1 MALDLIIAIHS
12 EGMAVEVMTTQPSP
26 DRRLELLP
34 PDVPV
39 WRLPALLPPGALPGA
54 IVARAASRRPAVVHV
69 LNSRIGLD
77 ITPALAS
84 LPSGPRVVCHLHG
97 EEGPGGGYPPYAVR
111 RHRGSITAFVVVSD
125 DLADI
130 VEGYGADP
138 SRIHVVRPRVDLKR
152 FQPTTSSNLD
162 DGTLRVLLPARLA
175 TEKRPLLAIE
185 AIEELIRRGTP
196 ATLTLAGDGPLRD
209 NVMAA
214 IAASPHSDAF
224 AAPGIVND
232 MPKAYGGHD
241 VVLLTS
247 QFEASPLAIGEALA
261 SGVAVVAPRIGGIP
275 ELVGD
280 CGVLVD
286 DPTPAN
292 LAAALV
298 RFADRDMR
306 LRARSAG
313 RERAIAMLGPH
324 ETTERLIEIH
334 RSVAAGRA
342 R

>member
-1 MALDLIIAIHS
+1 MAMDLIIAMHS
-12 EGMAVEVMTTQPSP
+12 AGMSVEVMTTQPSP
-26 DRRLELLP
+26 DRRLEFVP

-54 IVARAASRRPAVVHV
+54 IVARAASTRPAVVHV

-84 LPSGPRVVCHLHG
+84 LTSGPRVVCHLLG

-111 RHRGSITAFVVVSD
+111 RHRSSITAFVVVSD
-125 DLADI
+125 DLADVI
-130 VEGYGADP
+130 AGYGADR
-138 SRIHVVRPRVDLKR
+138 SRTHVVRPRVDLER
-152 FQPTTSSNLD
+152 FQPTNPPKAD

-175 TEKRPLLAIE
+175 SEKRPLLAIA
-185 AIEELIRRGTP
+185 AIEEVIRRGTP
-196 ATLTLAGDGPLRD
+196 ATLTLTGDGPLRD
-209 NVMAA
+209 TVLAA
-214 IAASPHSDAF
+214 IATSPHSHAF
-224 AAPGIVND
+224 AAPGIIDD
-232 MPKAYGGHD
+232 MPKAYGDHD

-247 QFEASPLAIGEALA
+247 EFEATPLAIGEALA

-292 LAAALV
+292 LADAITH
-298 RFADRDMR
+298 FADRDAR

-313 RERAIAMLGPH
+313 RERAMKMLGPGA
-324 ETTERLIEIH
+324 TTHRLLHIH
-334 RSVAAGRA
+334 RQVAAGA
-342 R
+342 HA